1 MVDGTSHSDGN
12 DDDEHF
18 TNAASTGPCSVLVSA
33 LDSGSE
39 GLGFESHKSCGI
51 FQPWPAPTQMCL

>member
-1 MVDGTSHSDGN
+1 MVDGTSYSDGN

-39 GLGFESHKSCGI
+39 SHVGFFSPGRLLPRCVFESVALI
-51 FQPWPAPTQMCL
+51 T